1 MSVADNFD
9 YSIPSIPKGNTM
21 YLSTINKNDAII
33 RPFKKM
39 VTQRDW
45 SANLYNLDIE
55 SSMPRRFGVFT
66 NKVDFI
72 NKVDDIE
79 RTNPKILHY
88 PLNKPEYNLTNKDIE
103 KSSPQMNHLKTT
115 RCTNPLEPKYNLP
128 KVEEYPPDIPKFI
141 RDSIDIKDI
150 SGARPQKYFQ
160 WKTRETFPLDNFGIE
175 GSKTKETYVRK
186 NIGNRKYHYIDYSDL
201 TVDIFKTKRNTNPL
215 DPIYGFKKNEE
226 IFKYG
231 PIEKSK
237 PQTHYP
243 YFYQPSLNLKLDD
256 IKGTNIGSKNKIN
269 KFNGNNYQLTTQDI
283 PGCNVGSLKKGIVTQ
298 RCTNPLMPNYQL
310 LGAKELEGSKFGEYS
325 KKQRAK
331 SVASNK
337 NTNIKKNINANI
349 NNNINNDLNI
359 QNKEEIKNENINKNE
374 PKMVS
379 INDIDKEANNIKYE
393 EQKNENGDNIALSEM
408 GGGYFNDTIN
418 FDRKVFGKK
427 PDPNFGFSHDPYV
440 QSSDNP
446 EKLKEIE
453 KMKKL
458 QFTMSKTSSNGF
470 FNDKNKSN
478 GMPQYQNNPNLTN
491 FNQYQ
496 KLNKNNNLSNYGGNI
511 AKNLGGVGKLNIDD
525 SNINGGDN
533 GFNEINKMSRTSY
546 GFRPMKKTYEEK
558 LDNFMATHN
567 LKYIEPPKI
576 DKKLNTPPV
585 DKPET
590 EIRKSTISNI
600 GKKSNL
606 QKKPSNN
613 NSKK

>member
-39 VTQRDW
+39 VTKRDW

-66 NKVDFI
+66 NKIDFI
-72 NKVDDIE
+72 NKVDDID

-103 KSSPQMNHLKTT
+103 KSSPQMNHLKTK

-128 KVEEYPPDIPKFI
+128 KVEEYPPEIPKFI

-160 WKTRETFPLDNFGIE
+160 WKTRETFPLNNHGIE
-175 GSKTKETYVRK
+175 GSKTKEAYVRK
-186 NIGNRKYHYIDYSDL
+186 NLGSIKYHYIDYGDL
-201 TVDIFKTKRNTNPL
+201 TRDIFKTKRNTNPL

-243 YFYQPSLNLKLDD
+243 FFYQPALNLKLDD

-269 KFNGNNYQLTTQDI
+269 KFNGNNYELTTQDI
-283 PGCNVGSLKKGIVTQ
+283 KGCNVGSLKKGIVTQ
-298 RCTNPLMPNYQL
+298 RCTNPLNPIYQYP
-310 LGAKELEGSKFGEYS
+310 GAKEIQGSKFGEYS

-331 SVASNK
+331 SVITNHNNLKIDNK
-337 NTNIKKNINANI
+337 NNDI
-349 NNNINNDLNI
+349 NN
-359 QNKEEIKNENINKNE
+359 QNKEEAKNQNINE

-379 INDIDKEANNIKYE
+379 INDIDKENNNIKYE
-393 EQKNENGDNIALSEM
+393 EQKNEKDPSQFQPEFNGT
-408 GGGYFNDTIN
+408 YFNDTIN
-418 FDRKVFGKK
+418 FDRNVFGKK

-440 QSSDNP
+440 QSSENP

-458 QFTMSKTSSNGF
+458 QFTMSKTSSSGF
-470 FNDKNKSN
+470 FNGKNRSN
-478 GMPQYQNNPNLTN
+478 GMSQYQNNPNLSN
-491 FNQYQ
+491 FNQNQ
-496 KLNKNNNLSNYGGNI
+496 KLNKNNNRANYGGNI
-511 AKNLGGVGKLNIDD
+511 ANNLGGVGHLNIEG
-525 SNINGGDN
+525 NINGSEN
-533 GFNEINKMSRTSY
+533 GMNETQKMNRTSI
-546 GFRPMKKTYEEK
+546 GFGPLKKTYEEK
-558 LDNFMATHN
+558 LDNFMASHN
-567 LKYIEPPKI
+567 LKYIEPQK
-576 DKKLNTPPV
+576 N
-585 DKPET
+585 E
-590 EIRKSTISNI
+590 
-600 GKKSNL
+600 
-606 QKKPSNN
+606 KKPPAQPIQPEGESIQSTVSNN
-613 NSKK
+613 VKKNNAQKAPNQKIINKK

>member
-39 VTQRDW
+39 VTNRDW

-55 SSMPRRFGVFT
+55 NSMPRRFGVFT

-103 KSSPQMNHLKTT
+103 KSYPQMNHLKTK

-128 KVEEYPPDIPKFI
+128 KVEEYPPEIPKFI
-141 RDSIDIKDI
+141 RNSIDIKDI
-150 SGARPQKYFQ
+150 YGARPQKYFQ
-160 WKTRETFPLDNFGIE
+160 WKTRETFPINNHGIE

-186 NIGNRKYHYIDYSDL
+186 NLGSLKYHYIDYGDL
-201 TVDIFKTKRNTNPL
+201 TRDIFKTKRNTNPL
-215 DPIYGFKKNEE
+215 DPIYSFKKNEE

-237 PQTHYP
+237 PQTYYP
-243 YFYQPSLNLKLDD
+243 FFYQPALNLKLDD

-269 KFNGNNYQLTTQDI
+269 RYNGNNFEMTTQDI
-283 PGCNVGSLKKGIVTQ
+283 KGCNAGSLKKGIVTQ
-298 RCTNPLMPNYQL
+298 RCTNPLNPIYQYP
-310 LGAKELEGSKFGEYS
+310 GAKEMEGSKLGEYS

-331 SVASNK
+331 SVITNGNSNK
-337 NTNIKKNINANI
+337 I
-349 NNNINNDLNI
+349 NNKNSGEVNKK
-359 QNKEEIKNENINKNE
+359 NKEEVKEQINNE
-374 PKMVS
+374 PKMVR
-379 INDIDKEANNIKYE
+379 INDIDNEINNNKYE
-393 EQKNENGDNIALSEM
+393 EQKNEKDFIEFQPEIKGNF
-408 GGGYFNDTIN
+408 FNDTVN
-418 FDRKVFGKK
+418 FDRNNFGKK

-440 QSSDNP
+440 QSSENP

-470 FNDKNKSN
+470 FNGKNKSN
-478 GMPQYQNNPNLTN
+478 GMTQYQNNPNLAN
-491 FNQYQ
+491 FNQ
-496 KLNKNNNLSNYGGNI
+496 KLNKNNNKTNYQGIIANNI
-511 AKNLGGVGKLNIDD
+511 GGVEQQNIKR
-525 SNINGGDN
+525 NINGNGN
-533 GFNEINKMSRTSY
+533 GFSESQKMNRTSV
-546 GFRPMKKTYEEK
+546 GFRPLKQTYEEK
-558 LDNFMATHN
+558 LDNFMASHN
-567 LKYIEPPKI
+567 LKYIEPPKNE
-576 DKKLNTPPV
+576 KKSPV
-585 DKPET
+585 QAVQAES
-590 EIRKSTISNI
+590 ENNQSNKTNN
-600 GKKSNL
+600 GKKNDL
-606 QKKPSNN
+606 HKDNNKKSINN
-613 NSKK
+613 KK

>member
-39 VTQRDW
+39 LAKRDW

-72 NKVDDIE
+72 NKVDDID

-103 KSSPQMNHLKTT
+103 KSSPQMNHLKTK

-128 KVEEYPPDIPKFI
+128 KVEEYPPEIPKFI

-160 WKTRETFPLDNFGIE
+160 WKTRETFPINNHGIE

-186 NIGNRKYHYIDYSDL
+186 NLGSIKYHYIDYSDL
-201 TVDIFKTKRNTNPL
+201 TRDIFKSKRNTNPL

-237 PQTHYP
+237 PQTQYP
-243 YFYQPSLNLKLDD
+243 FFYQPALNLKLDD

-269 KFNGNNYQLTTQDI
+269 KFNGNNYELTTQDI
-283 PGCNVGSLKKGIVTQ
+283 KGCNVGSLKKGIVTQ
-298 RCTNPLMPNYQL
+298 RCTNPLMPNYQFP
-310 LGAKELEGSKFGEYS
+310 GAKELQGSKFGEYS

-331 SVASNK
+331 SVV
-337 NTNIKKNINANI
+337 TNSKNINSNNKNIDI
-349 NNNINNDLNI
+349 NN
-359 QNKEEIKNENINKNE
+359 QNKEEAKNENINMNKNE

-379 INDIDKEANNIKYE
+379 IKDIDKEANNIKYE
-393 EQKNENGDNIALSEM
+393 EQKNENIALSDIE
-408 GGGYFNDTIN
+408 GGCYNDTIN
-418 FDRKVFGKK
+418 FDRNFFGKK
-427 PDPNFGFSHDPYV
+427 PDPNFAFSHDPYV
-440 QSSDNP
+440 QSSENP
-446 EKLKEIE
+446 DKLKEIE

-458 QFTMSKTSSNGF
+458 QFTMSKTSGNGF
-470 FNDKNKSN
+470 FNDKNRSN
-478 GMPQYQNNPNLTN
+478 GMTQYESNPNLSN
-491 FNQYQ
+491 FNKYQ
-496 KLNKNNNLSNYGGNI
+496 KMNRNNNINNYGGKI
-511 AKNLGGVGKLNIDD
+511 ANNLGGVGHLNID
-525 SNINGGDN
+525 NGGEN
-533 GFNEINKMSRTSY
+533 GFSESNRMNRTTI
-546 GFRPMKKTYEEK
+546 GFRPHKKTYEEK

-567 LKYIEPPKI
+567 LKYIEPPKNE
-576 DKKLNTPPV
+576 KKPTPPPV
-585 DKPET
+585 KPEQ
-590 EIRKSTISNI
+590 ESGQSTVSNI

-606 QKKPSNN
+606 QKGSSNN
-613 NSKK
+613 KKNH